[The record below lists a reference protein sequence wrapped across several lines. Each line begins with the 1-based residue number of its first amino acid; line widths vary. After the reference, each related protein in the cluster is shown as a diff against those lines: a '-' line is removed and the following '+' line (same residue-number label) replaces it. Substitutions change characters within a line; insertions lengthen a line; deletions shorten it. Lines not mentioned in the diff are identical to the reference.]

1 MHMNALV
8 CFKIVPDLDMMSEKD
23 WIIRDSFQ
31 IDTSFVKKMINPY
44 DESAIETA
52 LKFSDASEDLCLH
65 ALTIGGRQSDMYLK
79 TLYALQF
86 ARAARVEA
94 SDDLRF
100 HPEIVAAVISKYVT
114 EMDPQDMIFMGR
126 QSGEGDNGKTPF
138 LVAEMLGWPC
148 ISEIIRVD
156 PADGHFVS
164 VTGMTDEG
172 ILTQVVALPCVF
184 SVGNV
189 AGAYMRVPTLKDRMK
204 YGKKDIDVID
214 IENFGMDS
222 SVGMQTDSIEL
233 KDAVVVSH
241 KRKSI
246 AIEGDSI
253 RQKVKVL
260 YQNYLDDR
268 LGKV

>member
-1 MHMNALV
+1 MKALV

-23 WIIRDSFQ
+23 WVIQDRFQ

-44 DESAIETA
+44 DESALETA
-52 LKFSDASEDLCLH
+52 LKLSDASEDLCLH
-65 ALTIGGRQSDMYLK
+65 ALTIGDRQSDFYLK

-86 ARAARVEA
+86 ARAVRVETFA
-94 SDDLRF
+94 DIRF
-100 HPEIVAAVISKYVT
+100 QPGITAAVISKYVT

-148 ISEIIRVD
+148 ISEIIRVEPVD
-156 PADGHFVS
+156 KQFVS

-172 ILTQVVALPCVF
+172 ILTQVVKLPCVL

-189 AGAYMRVPTLKDRMK
+189 AGAYMRVPTLKDRMNH
-204 YGKKDIDVID
+204 GRKDIDVID
-214 IENFGMDS
+214 IQKFNLDS
-222 SVGMQTDSIEL
+222 LIDLPVDSIEL
-233 KDAVVVSH
+233 VDAEVVSH
-241 KRKSI
+241 KRKSVTI
-246 AIEGDSI
+246 QGGSI
-253 RQKVKVL
+253 RQKVKYL

-268 LGKV
+268 LKKV